1 MATATVPQGFLD
13 QVNAV
18 FNLKITA
25 EASAAFAD
33 DASQALTKARNDF
46 TTASTQAQADADALA
61 AGRKALEALEDS
73 YLTVGGQL
81 PTPPATPVAPPSATP
96 APPITT
102 PSTNGTPI
110 TQGA

>member
-1 MATATVPQGFLD
+1 MASQSVPQGFLD
-13 QVNAV
+13 QVTAV

-33 DASQALTKARNDF
+33 EASQALTKARNDF

-81 PTPPATPVAPPSATP
+81 PTPPAAPPMP
-96 APPITT
+96 AIMPIA
-102 PSTNGTPI
+102 PFTNGTPI